1 MAEQLYTIPV
11 NDAFSTDCECP
22 LCLMQRDLEKDA
34 IEFTMGPSYMEDDN
48 REVTDKLGFCRRHL
62 EIMYKNK
69 NKLGLALML
78 KTHTDK
84 TIREMKAL
92 AGGAK
97 PKASGL
103 FSKKQ
108 DTPAVVDYIKKLE
121 STCFVC
127 GRITPVFERYIDT
140 IFHMWKKD
148 KEFVEKFGKCKGFC
162 TKHYGMLYEA
172 GADKLNQTQYDEFL
186 TVLNKIYFEGMDRVN
201 ADMSWFIDKHDYR
214 NKQADWGTSRDSL
227 QRALIKVGSTIVDL
241 DDK

>member
-11 NDAFSTDCECP
+11 NDAFGTDCECP
-22 LCLMQRDLEKDA
+22 LCLMWKDLEKNA

-48 REVTDKLGFCRRHL
+48 REVTDKLGFCARHM
-62 EIMYKNK
+62 EIMYRNK

-92 AGGAK
+92 AAGEK
-97 PKASGL
+97 PKAAGF
-103 FSKKQ
+103 FSKKT
-108 DTPAVVDYIKKLE
+108 DTPPMIEYINRLE

-127 GRITPVFERYIDT
+127 GRIQPVFDRYIDT

-148 KEFVEKFGKCKGFC
+148 KDFAEKVKNCKGFC
-162 TKHYGMLYEA
+162 TKHYGILYEA
-172 GADKLNQTQYDEFL
+172 GATKLNQAQYDEFL
-186 TVLNKIYFEGMDRVN
+186 TVLNKVYFDNMDRLN

-214 NKQADWGTSRDSL
+214 NKTADWGTSRDSL
-227 QRALIKVGSTIVDL
+227 QRALIKVGSTIIEEDS
-241 DDK
+241 

>member
-22 LCLMQRDLEKDA
+22 LCLMQKDLEKSA

-48 REVTDKLGFCRRHL
+48 REVTDKLGFCSRHL

-92 AGGAK
+92 ADSAK
-97 PKASGL
+97 PKASGF

-108 DTPAVVDYIKKLE
+108 DKPAVVEYINKLE

-127 GRITPVFERYIDT
+127 GRIKPVFERYIDT

-148 KEFVEKFGKCKGFC
+148 KEFVQKFSVSKGIC
-162 TKHYGMLYEA
+162 TRHYGMLYEA
-172 GADKLNQTQYDEFL
+172 GGEALNQTQYDEFL
-186 TVLNKIYFEGMDRVN
+186 KVLNKVYFDGMERLN
-201 ADMSWFIDKHDYR
+201 KDMSWFIDKHDYR
-214 NKQADWGTSRDSL
+214 NKEADWGTSRDSL
-227 QRALIKVGSTIVDL
+227 QRALIKIGSTIVEEE
-241 DDK
+241 